1 MISKIMGKQFLIVS
15 DSSITN
21 KELKESLFPTV
32 FICAFAKNLRFVT
45 DSHSVECH
53 TPNAIVSKFL

>member
-1 MISKIMGKQFLIVS
+1 MGKQFLIVS

-21 KELKESLFPTV
+21 KESLFPTV
-32 FICAFAKNLRFVT
+32 FICAYAKNLRFVT

>member
-21 KELKESLFPTV
+21 KESLFPTV
-32 FICAFAKNLRFVT
+32 FIFAYAKNLRFVT

>member
-1 MISKIMGKQFLIVS
+1 MGKQFLIVS
-15 DSSITN
+15 DLSITN
-21 KELKESLFPTV
+21 KESLFPTV
-32 FICAFAKNLRFVT
+32 LICAYAKNLRFVT